1 MPKNLEATDMSLK
14 ERMQQ
19 LERQLAD
26 LQSKLGE
33 AVPRQR
39 TSLRPNS
46 EKVGESYWK
55 TRSERL
61 ARVQVLKPLD
71 STLAVSEDRDRA

>member
-1 MPKNLEATDMSLK
+1 MASTSLE
-14 ERMQQ
+14 ERVQQ

-26 LQSKLGE
+26 LQSKLDA

-39 TSLRPNS
+39 TSLRSNS
-46 EKVGESYWK
+46 DKVGESYWK
-55 TRSERL
+55 TRSQRL

-71 STLAVSEDRDRA
+71 STQAVSEDRDRA

>member
-1 MPKNLEATDMSLK
+1 MASTSLE
-14 ERMQQ
+14 ERVQQ

-26 LQSKLGE
+26 LQSKLDA

-39 TSLRPNS
+39 TSLRSNS
-46 EKVGESYWK
+46 DKVGESYWT
-55 TRSERL
+55 TRSQRL

-71 STLAVSEDRDRA
+71 STQAVSEDRDRA

>member
-1 MPKNLEATDMSLK
+1 MASTSLE
-14 ERMQQ
+14 ERVQQ
-19 LERQLAD
+19 LERQFAD
-26 LQSKLGE
+26 FQAKIGE

-61 ARVQVLKPLD
+61 AQVKVLKPLD
-71 STLAVSEDRDRA
+71 STQAVSEDRDRA